1 MSRPQ
6 IEADFAFM
14 AFWSW
19 FDRIRSRW
27 NRDDAQTMA
36 EYAIIL
42 GVLTPAIIL
51 GYALLSGDIGNIID
65 KVRAVFGG

>member
-1 MSRPQ
+1 
-6 IEADFAFM
+6 M
-14 AFWSW
+14 AFRSW

-27 NRDDAQTMA
+27 NCDEAQTMA

-65 KVRAVFGG
+65 KVRAIFGG

>member
-1 MSRPQ
+1 
-6 IEADFAFM
+6 M
-14 AFWSW
+14 AFRSW
-19 FDRIRSRW
+19 FDLIRSRW

-51 GYALLSGDIGNIID
+51 GYALLSGDIGTIID
-65 KVRAVFGG
+65 KVRAIFGG